1 MVERELNHA
10 YIIPNV
16 WAHNAG
22 YADNTFITKAPAE
35 LTAPSGQLVT
45 LSRQDAQRYLSVI
58 MTYGMIVANRE
69 RAVHGLG
76 PIPMAGK
83 PGDTEWGQAYHSL
96 YT

>member
-1 MVERELNHA
+1 M
-10 YIIPNV
+10 

-22 YADNTFITKAPAE
+22 YADANFISKATPH
-35 LTAPSGQLVT
+35 LNYRTGDLVRMT
-45 LSRQDAQRYLSVI
+45 LKGKESSRYLSAV

-76 PIPMAGK
+76 PIPMKGK
-83 PGDTEWGQAYHSL
+83 PGETNFGRAYKSL